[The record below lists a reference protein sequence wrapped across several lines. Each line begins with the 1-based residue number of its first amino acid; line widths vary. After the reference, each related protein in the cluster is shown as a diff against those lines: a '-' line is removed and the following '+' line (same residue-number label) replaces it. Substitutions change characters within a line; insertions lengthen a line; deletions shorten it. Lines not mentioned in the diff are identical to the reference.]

1 MAMAVALVVVVLGSL
16 LFHYFSPWWATPLA
30 SNWKQMDDTLTIT
43 LAITTVFF
51 ILINLFV
58 AYALVKYRHRK
69 EGQRAAWQP
78 DNRRLER
85 WLIGITAVGIIA
97 MLAPGLFVY
106 AEYINPP
113 RDAMV
118 VEVVGQ
124 QWQWRYRF
132 PAEGGKLGASDARFV
147 TANNPFGLDPDD
159 PAGQDNVLIDSNELH
174 LPLNRPVKIL
184 LRSLDVLHDF
194 YVPEF
199 RARMNMVP
207 GMVTSFWFTPT
218 RAGRYEILCAQ
229 LCGVGHFNMRGV
241 VVVDEPAAYQAWLKQ
256 QPTFAMAKTKPS
268 STTVVAGASLADKG
282 KALAQS
288 KGCIACH
295 SVDGSKGVGPSWKG
309 VFGKQNALESGR
321 AIPADEAYLK
331 RSILEPQADLV
342 KGYPPV
348 MPKVPV
354 SEDEVAALVAYI
366 ETLKE

>member
-16 LFHYFSPWWATPLA
+16 LFHYFSPWWSTPLA
-30 SNWKQMDDTLTIT
+30 SNWKQMDETLTIT

-69 EGQRAAWQP
+69 TGQRAAWQP

-85 WLIGITAVGIIA
+85 WLIGITTVGIIA

-106 AEYINPP
+106 AEYITPP
-113 RDAMV
+113 RDAMA

-124 QWQWRYRF
+124 QWQWRFRF
-132 PAEGGKLGASDARFV
+132 PGESGKLGASDARFV

-159 PAGQDNVLIDSNELH
+159 PAGQDNVLVDANELH
-174 LPLNRPVKIL
+174 LPLNKPVKIL

-241 VVVDEPAAYQAWLKQ
+241 VVVDEPATYQAWLKQ
-256 QPTFAMAKTKPS
+256 QPTFAMAKTKPA
-268 STTVVAGASLADKG
+268 STTVVAGTSSADKG

-309 VFGKQNALESGR
+309 VFGKQHAMESGSTV
-321 AIPADEAYLK
+321 AADEAYLK
-331 RSILEPQADLV
+331 RSILEPQAEVV

-348 MPKVPV
+348 MPKMPM

-366 ETLKE
+366 KTLKE